1 MKSSLNN
8 SNDKMVLGKVH
19 EMSNKN
25 PRPLSSEYVVH
36 YVKEAGGG
44 RQTQDQS
51 KGEQQEV

>member
-1 MKSSLNN
+1 
-8 SNDKMVLGKVH
+8 MVLGKVH